1 MKTVLL
7 VDDEPAMA
15 GLVNVWLADMG
26 IRVVQAPD
34 LSGALAAI
42 ARERPEAVLLD
53 LSLGQEDG
61 LEIMPRLQQELDGV
75 PIIAFTV
82 HDSREEE
89 ARRRGV
95 SGFLSKP
102 FRAADLREVIEG
114 TLR

>member
-15 GLVNVWLADMG
+15 GLVNVWLADLG
-26 IRVVQAPD
+26 VRVVQAPD
-34 LSGALAAI
+34 LAGALAAI
-42 ARERPEAVLLD
+42 ARERPQAVLLD
-53 LSLGQEDG
+53 LSLGHEDG

-89 ARRRGV
+89 ARRRGA

-102 FRAADLREVIEG
+102 FHAADLREVIEG